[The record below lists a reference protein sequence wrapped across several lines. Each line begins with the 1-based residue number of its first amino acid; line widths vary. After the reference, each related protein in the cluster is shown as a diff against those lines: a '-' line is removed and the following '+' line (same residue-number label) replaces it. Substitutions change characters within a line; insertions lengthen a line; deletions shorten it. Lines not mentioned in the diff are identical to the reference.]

1 MVDSFL
7 DYFKWL
13 HKNIPAAVD
22 PLARMLESVRH
33 FMYGTDSNR
42 KKKFIF
48 NGLLDGNGNIVLL
61 LNSFDIEVVL

>member
-1 MVDSFL
+1 
-7 DYFKWL
+7 
-13 HKNIPAAVD
+13 
-22 PLARMLESVRH
+22 
-33 FMYGTDSNR
+33 MYGTDSNR